1 MSVLVCGGKLT
12 YPIKVSTD
20 KMEIIGVSY
29 VDRLTD
35 YLKYNNHISKI
46 IYLETK
52 DNPFKEEELH
62 GFTGDIT
69 MITNDLERYE
79 LGNTEV
85 TEELEEDTGELEG
98 EETLEEEGIEEE
110 VKELSEGVINQIKN
124 IKGLEGLRVSDI
136 QWEIM
141 NS

>member
-52 DNPFKEEELH
+52 DNPFNEEELH

-69 MITNDLERYE
+69 MITNDLERYQ
-79 LGNTEV
+79 LGNEEV

>member
-52 DNPFKEEELH
+52 DNPFNEEELH

-79 LGNTEV
+79 LGNEEV

>member
-52 DNPFKEEELH
+52 DNPFNEEELH

-69 MITNDLERYE
+69 MITNDLERYQ
-79 LGNTEV
+79 LGNEEV

-98 EETLEEEGIEEE
+98 EETLGEEGIEEE